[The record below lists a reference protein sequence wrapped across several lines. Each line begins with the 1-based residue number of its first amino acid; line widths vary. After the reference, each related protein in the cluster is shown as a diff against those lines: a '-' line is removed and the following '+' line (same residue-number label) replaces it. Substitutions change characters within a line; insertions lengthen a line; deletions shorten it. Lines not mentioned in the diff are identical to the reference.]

1 MIHSRS
7 SAEYIKSEI
16 MKNADGI
23 KQSKTQSRSQSEVK
37 GQNGHALSTKAHS
50 ISSTQALRSTT
61 NQYINFVKENY
72 AGKIAGNINNETALA
87 FLNSKRESITGGSL
101 NTMIST
107 IAKMADNLNALGINA
122 INRKD
127 ITDHRKQLKAT
138 GTNLQSKHIN
148 RAYRCPNEIVS
159 NMNINTPYSLS
170 CILQAECGLRAG
182 DCINSKKWTINQD
195 NSLHVKGSKGG
206 INYNTKPMSED
217 LADRVREAIKEGYK
231 IGYNEYLEAFKEN
244 IGNNKYHGTHGLRFN
259 FCQERVEELKSEGY
273 TESEA
278 LSQTSLEMGHSREEI
293 SNWYRIF

>member
-16 MKNADGI
+16 MKSADGI
-23 KQSKTQSRSQSEVK
+23 KQSKTQSKSTTGIK

-61 NQYINFVKENY
+61 NQYVNFVKENY
-72 AGKIAGNINNETALA
+72 AGKVAGNINNETALA
-87 FLNSKRESITGGSL
+87 FLNSKRASITGGSL

-107 IAKMADNLNALGINA
+107 MAKMSDNLNALGINA
-122 INRKD
+122 INREV

-138 GTNLQSKHIN
+138 GINLQSKHIN
-148 RAYRCPNEIVS
+148 RAYRCPSEIVS
-159 NMNINTPYSLS
+159 NMNINTPFGLS

-182 DCINSKKWTINQD
+182 DCIDSKKWTINQD
-195 NSLHVKGSKGG
+195 NSLHIHGSKGG
-206 INYNTKPMSED
+206 INYDTKPMSAD
-217 LADRVREAIKEGYK
+217 LADRVREAIYEGYK
-231 IGYNEYLEAFKEN
+231 VGYNEYLEAFKEN
-244 IGNNKYHGTHGLRFN
+244 LGKNKYYGTHGLRFN
-259 FCQERVEELKSEGY
+259 FCQMRVEELKSEGY

-278 LSQTSLEMGHSREEI
+278 LSQTSLELGHSRQEI